1 MAYTKQGIVYTN
13 QRNVLT
19 WKKAVPTSVIENVS
33 RKYPYTKTGASL
45 PDWRDRI
52 AKKLDATTPYS
63 LDAYKVVKT
72 RTGSYSASGTL
83 YNVPNVQEVTGLMGP
98 IDGNF
103 SHLITD
109 GVAAESIALT
119 SLYKKVNAQISHTN
133 VPKALVEF
141 GDVIRQFGKP
151 AEAILKLTQHHLN
164 RLYLQK
170 RGVGGLKF
178 NSPSYLRAV
187 ADTYLEYAFGL
198 APLINDTRAVA
209 EAFGRFAWETDPDN
223 TRLPPIKLV
232 GRGSHTVSKV
242 THNTFS
248 ALGSN
253 IVINSTTKTSTKAR
267 VQYVCGYNSFLT
279 STPGSKE
286 RLNELLGFRPES
298 WVPAV
303 WEAVPWSWLVDYF
316 TNIGEMLDGV
326 EASKVAPTWIS
337 KTVSTVT
344 EIEYAENFD
353 PASTLRALTYAY
365 WKNPLASGSGAFQSY
380 RRTTMERTNPPK
392 LGLPPVYFRL
402 PSGLRQMMAMSA
414 VTVQKLRK
422 SQPVISLESSYSNM
436 DRHVYK
442 RELRE
447 AVINYRR

>member
-1 MAYTKQGIVYTN
+1 MAYTKQGHVYVN
-13 QRNVLT
+13 QRNVLKWT
-19 WKKAVPTSVIENVS
+19 KAKPSTVVENVL
-33 RKYPYTKTGASL
+33 RRYPYTKIGASL
-45 PDWRDRI
+45 PDWRDRV
-52 AKKLDATTPYS
+52 AKKLNATTPYN

-72 RTGSYSASGTL
+72 RTGTYSASGSL
-83 YNVPNVQEVTGLMGP
+83 YNVPNVQEVTGLIGP
-98 IDGNF
+98 IEGNF
-103 SHLITD
+103 LHLITD

-119 SLYKKVNAQISHTN
+119 SLYKKVNAQVSHTN

-141 GDVIRQFGKP
+141 GDVVRQFGRP

-170 RGVGGLKF
+170 RGIGGLKF

-223 TRLPPIKLV
+223 TRLPPTKLI
-232 GRGSHTVSKV
+232 GRGSHAVSKV
-242 THNTFS
+242 VHNTFS

-253 IVINSTTKTSTKAR
+253 IVLNSTTKTTTKAR
-267 VQYVCGYNSFLT
+267 VQYVCGYNGFST
-279 STPGSKE
+279 STPGSKD

-303 WEAVPWSWLVDYF
+303 WEAVPWSWLADYF
-316 TNIGEMLDGV
+316 TNIGDILDGA
-326 EASKVAPTWIS
+326 EASGVKPTWIS

-344 EIEYAENFD
+344 DIEYAENLD
-353 PASTLRALTYAY
+353 TAATLRALANQY

-380 RRTTMERTNPPK
+380 RRTTMERTIPLA
-392 LGLPPVYFRL
+392 LGLPPIYFRL
-402 PSGLRQMMAMSA
+402 PDGLRQGMALAA

-422 SQPVISLESSYSNM
+422 SQPVLLLESNYGNM
-436 DRHVYK
+436 DMHVYK

-447 AVINYRR
+447 AVVKYRR